1 MFDAIFRLVL
11 SPEDLYQKRK
21 SSQID
26 QLKHA
31 LQDTFSASERNVR
44 SKSTVLEKIN
54 DDSTLLDSIVNDV
67 LDKSKITPDILG
79 VRTDDNK
86 MNPILV
92 IAVQNSGNNSK
103 EGSSGYEK
111 VLELPLVPFGMKL
124 ADAFEQQ
131 LTSTAL
137 CFIADA
143 SSGLGSDILGSI
155 VESCGAG
162 LVLIKDP
169 AWMTMLA
176 SLADQK
182 KISQANLNKLLFG
195 LCRMNAWKMR
205 DAVGEDRTIVF
216 TLPGQSCTAN
226 LLPSLQKVFPCERHV
241 FVYDGCI
248 DSTARGLRNL
258 RIKKNTM
265 NDTLPLSMPRTISA
279 SIPITS
285 LKDVAKLETLLVPL
299 SNDEAGIVESWLIS
313 VDAFLKLKHNE
324 RKTGYT
330 PFVCRLGFLMSL
342 VGRLGNGSVDQSQL
356 ALTNVMQYITG
367 SRSRSL
373 KDGVLEEAKKILIKI
388 REKDLMETKKYENN
402 VSDSAKEAIE
412 ACVFAHKGILIENK
426 TLMDTVQ
433 PKADWSLK
441 AAKKLTS
448 CACCMPGEGDEE
460 DEEEDDENEE
470 KEGDKS
476 DTKISGTDSKLKNV
490 TTSINYVDG
499 KAGFAFDPSK
509 FTGMTM

>member
-1 MFDAIFRLVL
+1 
-11 SPEDLYQKRK
+11 
-21 SSQID
+21 
-26 QLKHA
+26 
-31 LQDTFSASERNVR
+31 
-44 SKSTVLEKIN
+44 
-54 DDSTLLDSIVNDV
+54 
-67 LDKSKITPDILG
+67 
-79 VRTDDNK
+79 
-86 MNPILV
+86 
-92 IAVQNSGNNSK
+92 
-103 EGSSGYEK
+103 
-111 VLELPLVPFGMKL
+111 
-124 ADAFEQQ
+124 
-131 LTSTAL
+131 
-137 CFIADA
+137 
-143 SSGLGSDILGSI
+143 
-155 VESCGAG
+155 
-162 LVLIKDP
+162 
-169 AWMTMLA
+169 MTMLA

-388 REKDLMETKKYENN
+388 REKDLMETKQYENN